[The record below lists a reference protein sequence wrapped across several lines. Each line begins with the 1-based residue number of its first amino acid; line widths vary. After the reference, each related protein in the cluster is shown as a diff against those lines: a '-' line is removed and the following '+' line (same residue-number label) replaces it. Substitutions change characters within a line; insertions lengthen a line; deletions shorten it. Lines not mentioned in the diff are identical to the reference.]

1 MHAFTGN
8 SAVACTYADT
18 DTQKF
23 YLLYTAD
30 STGYLGTFDAT
41 TEQVTTKKIDDFL
54 PSGCNPRSVG
64 VDGLGRY
71 YFSVQIY
78 GDGDYMYLFDANFKQ
93 LDRYK
98 SKDPM
103 YDFCGF
109 DKKNGSFYFTAYASA
124 GSGFGSIVY
133 RTLRCGRV
141 VYNAATDDYLI
152 YMNQN
157 TITEYSSDMKPL
169 ASYKTQHPVFAM
181 YNYGDRVLVIEKD
194 ADSNYYVQLLD
205 WRAPTTV
212 TLSATQA
219 KIAVG
224 SSRAL
229 SVSDDASIGY
239 TYTWTSSNT
248 TVASVTK
255 SGRVFGNLAG
265 TATITAKAPNGK
277 SASCQITVYADKEET
292 AGGEQN
298 WSGAASNNISTNNYS
313 RWSAVQSSYLTENS
327 DHTLSRIEHTNS
339 GVRIETYSADGK
351 TLQSTKTLANE
362 LPLFGGYFAGKN
374 NNYLGQTNPTESNSK
389 EVVRVV
395 KYTKDWN
402 RVSDCKISDCNTTTP
417 FIYSN
422 SRMLELEGKLYIYTG
437 HEMYADKDGR
447 HHQANLLLTVNES
460 TMQLTDAAYD
470 VSNLSTGYV
479 SHSFNQFIAT
489 DGSAIYRVDHL
500 ESNNTTIDGAL
511 LSVNG
516 ITLSK
521 YNKADKS
528 TAVKVIAPVKFDQNT
543 NNYTG
548 AAIGGFALGSGSSL
562 IAYTQ
567 DVSTTSRVRNVKLSV
582 TDTDFSTTKQIK
594 LTNYGHCQGQQGH
607 QAHRQHP
614 LPGQPACRAKECG
627 PLPRKDPADRQLYR
641 HGLPLL

>member
-265 TATITAKAPNGK
+265 TATITAKAPTASLPAAK
-277 SASCQITVYADKEET
+277 S
-292 AGGEQN
+292 
-298 WSGAASNNISTNNYS
+298 
-313 RWSAVQSSYLTENS
+313 QSM
-327 DHTLSRIEHTNS
+327 
-339 GVRIETYSADGK
+339 
-351 TLQSTKTLANE
+351 QTKKK
-362 LPLFGGYFAGKN
+362 LPVG
-374 NNYLGQTNPTESNSK
+374 SK
-389 EVVRVV
+389 
-395 KYTKDWN
+395 
-402 RVSDCKISDCNTTTP
+402 
-417 FIYSN
+417 
-422 SRMLELEGKLYIYTG
+422 
-437 HEMYADKDGR
+437 
-447 HHQANLLLTVNES
+447 
-460 TMQLTDAAYD
+460 
-470 VSNLSTGYV
+470 
-479 SHSFNQFIAT
+479 
-489 DGSAIYRVDHL
+489 
-500 ESNNTTIDGAL
+500 
-511 LSVNG
+511 
-516 ITLSK
+516 
-521 YNKADKS
+521 
-528 TAVKVIAPVKFDQNT
+528 
-543 NNYTG
+543 TG
-548 AAIGGFALGSGSSL
+548 AALL
-562 IAYTQ
+562 P
-567 DVSTTSRVRNVKLSV
+567 TTFPP
-582 TDTDFSTTKQIK
+582 TIIPD
-594 LTNYGHCQGQQGH
+594 
-607 QAHRQHP
+607 
-614 LPGQPACRAKECG
+614 
-627 PLPRKDPADRQLYR
+627 
-641 HGLPLL
+641 GLPCSPLI

>member
-1 MHAFTGN
+1 MHTFTGN

-98 SKDPM
+98 SKDPI

-109 DKKNGSFYFTAYASA
+109 DKKNGNFYFTAYASA

-212 TLSATQA
+212 TPSATQA

-265 TATITAKAPNGK
+265 TATITAKAPTASLPAAK
-277 SASCQITVYADKEET
+277 SQSMQTKKKLP
-292 AGGEQN
+292 AG
-298 WSGAASNNISTNNYS
+298 
-313 RWSAVQSSYLTENS
+313 
-327 DHTLSRIEHTNS
+327 
-339 GVRIETYSADGK
+339 
-351 TLQSTKTLANE
+351 
-362 LPLFGGYFAGKN
+362 
-374 NNYLGQTNPTESNSK
+374 SK
-389 EVVRVV
+389 
-395 KYTKDWN
+395 
-402 RVSDCKISDCNTTTP
+402 
-417 FIYSN
+417 
-422 SRMLELEGKLYIYTG
+422 
-437 HEMYADKDGR
+437 
-447 HHQANLLLTVNES
+447 
-460 TMQLTDAAYD
+460 
-470 VSNLSTGYV
+470 
-479 SHSFNQFIAT
+479 
-489 DGSAIYRVDHL
+489 
-500 ESNNTTIDGAL
+500 
-511 LSVNG
+511 
-516 ITLSK
+516 
-521 YNKADKS
+521 
-528 TAVKVIAPVKFDQNT
+528 
-543 NNYTG
+543 TG
-548 AAIGGFALGSGSSL
+548 AALL
-562 IAYTQ
+562 P
-567 DVSTTSRVRNVKLSV
+567 TTFPP
-582 TDTDFSTTKQIK
+582 TIIPD
-594 LTNYGHCQGQQGH
+594 
-607 QAHRQHP
+607 
-614 LPGQPACRAKECG
+614 
-627 PLPRKDPADRQLYR
+627 
-641 HGLPLL
+641 GLPCSPLI